1 MRYPLLAC
9 LPAFL
14 CMTSSTSRAFALSI
28 TGTSRPSTTFA
39 GGSKCSTRP
48 STCTPQ
54 EGQSTSCTLNPTRSH
69 TSSLC
74 HGSSRRRAIINAAFS
89 LVSAPM
95 VSQGLLPADPA
106 LASPPMTAGEA
117 DNVGARFERSMRK
130 KPPKVLRNKLNQ
142 DFAVLLM
149 RSSYNALDEL
159 DCVAMDQ
166 FQRDFFLIRSAEYLP
181 YIDTLGPGA
190 VKQGDL
196 QDPYYF
202 DFISFAQYATID
214 REMMD
219 PPIVFQE
226 QQPVE
231 VGEGEPQKF
240 VPNVVRRTVD
250 TKLLPIKH
258 SEAVGNKILNRLN
271 DIFSGT
277 EAAIPTM
284 KPGSQPDSELV
295 LKALKQLV
303 VLFVING
310 FAFDGNAVISKA
322 GKSLGSGGGTEF
334 TVTLT
339 SPATLWSG
347 QALQL
352 RRSKV
357 TNDYF
362 QKTARALLSRA
373 GYDLSNATIKYNEN
387 QEITTFTIV

>member
-1 MRYPLLAC
+1 MAC
-9 LPAFL
+9 LLAFL
-14 CMTSSTSRAFALSI
+14 CITLSKSRASALSI
-28 TGTSRPSTTFA
+28 RPSTTFA
-39 GGSKCSTRP
+39 GSKCTSTP
-48 STCTPQ
+48 QEDQSTSTCT
-54 EGQSTSCTLNPTRSH
+54 PTRSH

-74 HGSSRRRAIINAAFS
+74 HDSSRRRAINAAFF

-181 YIDTLGPGA
+181 YINTLGPGS
-190 VKQGDL
+190 VKQGEL

-214 REMMD
+214 REMTD

-231 VGEGEPQKF
+231 VGEGELQKF

-284 KPGSQPDSELV
+284 KPGSKPDSELV

-322 GKSLGSGGGTEF
+322 GTSLGSGEGTEF
-334 TVTLT
+334 TVTFT

-352 RRSKV
+352 RKSKV

-373 GYDLSNATIKYNEN
+373 GYDLSNAIVKYNGN
-387 QEITTFTIV
+387 QEISTFTIV